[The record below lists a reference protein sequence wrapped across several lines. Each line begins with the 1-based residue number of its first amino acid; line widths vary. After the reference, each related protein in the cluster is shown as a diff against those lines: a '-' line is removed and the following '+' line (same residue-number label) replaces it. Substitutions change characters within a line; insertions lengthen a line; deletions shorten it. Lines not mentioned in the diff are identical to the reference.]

1 MPSLFNMHVPTAE
14 ECKQHHQKR
23 EYEEDMYNTKTGQY
37 GTDMISEHV
46 WKYWKQWVAKKGD
59 VYVVVYECPL
69 KTWNKKKGHGQADK
83 FLGKV
88 YDAVVSEVHGKYHFG
103 RINGSTFALL
113 TTSSSTKSAAKNV
126 DFDDCGFG
134 HYEPEVSTKS
144 WGWVKKERV
153 KPLKGGFELNHD
165 SKVGLNELMNDKEWM
180 KEVKKSGDM
189 DCIFIDI
196 DNMSWINGKGK
207 YKGSRSHGNKVVERV
222 WRIAEKH
229 AHVVMKVGGD
239 EFRCTAKKGRGKSV
253 ANKIRMEVRENLR
266 YQDGKKKVTVTL
278 GVGRT
283 PKEAQ
288 YAQEKGKGKD
298 KRDEVHMHKN
308 YK

>member
-1 MPSLFNMHVPTAE
+1 MPTAE

-37 GTDMISEHV
+37 GKDMISEHV
-46 WKYWKQWVAKKGD
+46 WKFWKQWVAKKGD

-69 KTWNKKKGHGQADK
+69 KTWNKEYGHGKADK
-83 FLGKV
+83 YLGKV

-126 DFDDCGFG
+126 DFSSR
-134 HYEPEVSTKS
+134 YEPEVSTKS

-153 KPLKGGFELNHD
+153 KPLKGGFEANHD
-165 SKVGLNELMNDKEWM
+165 SKIMMNEWM
-180 KEVKKSGDM
+180 EDKDVMKMSKNSKDRE

-196 DNMSWINGKGK
+196 DNMSQINGKGK
-207 YKGSRSHGNKVVERV
+207 YKGSRSHGNKVVKGV

-229 AHVVMKVGGD
+229 ANVVMKVGGD
-239 EFRCTAKKGRGKSV
+239 EFRCTAKKGTGKSV
-253 ANKIRMEVRENLR
+253 ANKIRREVKEKLR
-266 YQDGKKKVTVTL
+266 YEDGKKKVTVTL
-278 GVGRT
+278 GVGKT
-283 PKEAQ
+283 AKQAQ
-288 YAQEKGKGKD
+288 KAQEKGKDDYGE
-298 KRDEVHMHKN
+298 RDTVHM
-308 YK
+308 YDELF